1 MKVQYLRAKIAG
13 LALFF
18 LVCFGIFIYLYKDAG
33 GRNPLANPYSIH
45 VIVPDAFNL
54 VKDGDV
60 REAGIK
66 IGVVDDITNPK
77 AANGQPQ
84 DIADVKID
92 VDGKYA
98 PIYKNAHSEIRTKT
112 LVGENYL
119 DLENGSPSAGA
130 IPKGGTLPLSQAADA
145 VQLDQILNALD
156 PNTRKQIQGD
166 LKVFGTGLAGHGTDL
181 NNTFG
186 ALDPTVTNTGALM
199 DTLVGQRQQVGALV
213 DQFGRVM
220 QAFSDRAAAV
230 QQLSTAAKQTAV
242 AVAARDS
249 QLEAAF
255 NDLPSFLDQTRQTTG
270 NLGTFSGVATPVMQ
284 NLDRSMKY
292 LAPAIQ
298 DLGPAA
304 RDTRSLT
311 NLLPG
316 FISAVNPVLGNLTSF
331 SNATS
336 PAITGLDATLRELNP
351 FVTYLAPYNQEFG
364 SFFGNVGSAVN
375 LVDAVGHIARVVPV
389 EGQQSIA
396 NLNAG
401 ELQLLN
407 TLESYNSVQLL
418 PSHEQANSYPKPGQV
433 GNPQPYSGVYPHVNA
448 AP

>member
-1 MKVQYLRAKIAG
+1 MKVQYLRAKIAA
-13 LALFF
+13 LAVFF
-18 LVCFGIFIYLYKDAG
+18 LVCFGIFLYLYKDAG
-33 GRNPLANPYSIH
+33 GRNPFANPYSIH
-45 VIVPDAFNL
+45 VIVPNAFNL
-54 VKDGDV
+54 VKNGDV

-66 IGVVDDITNPK
+66 IGVIDDITNPK
-77 AANGQPQ
+77 APNGQPM

-98 PIYKNAHSEIRTKT
+98 PIYNNAHSEIRTKT

-119 DLENGSPSAGA
+119 DLANGTPSAGA
-130 IPKGGTLPLSQAADA
+130 IPKGGTLPLSQASDA

-156 PNTRKQIQGD
+156 PYTRKQIQGD
-166 LKVFGTGLAGHGTDL
+166 LKVFGTGLAGHGMDL
-181 NNTFG
+181 NNTFA

-199 DTLVGQRQQVGALV
+199 NTLVGQRLAVAALV

-220 QAFSDRAAAV
+220 QAFSDRATAV
-230 QQLSTAAKQTAV
+230 QQLSTAAKATAV
-242 AVAARDS
+242 AVAARNA
-249 QLEAAF
+249 QLAAAF
-255 NDLPSFLDQTRQTTG
+255 NDLPSFLDQTRQTTAS
-270 NLGTFSGVATPVMQ
+270 LGTFSSTATPVMQ

-331 SNATS
+331 STSTS
-336 PAITGLDATLRELNP
+336 PAISGLNATLRELNP
-351 FVTYLAPYNQEFG
+351 FVTFLAPYNQEFG
-364 SFFGNVGSAVN
+364 SFFANVGSAVN

-396 NLNAG
+396 NINAG
-401 ELQLLN
+401 EMQLLN
-407 TLESYNSVQLL
+407 ALESYNSVQFL
-418 PSHEQANSYPKPGQV
+418 PTHEQANSYPKPGSI
-433 GNPQPYSGVYPHVNA
+433 GSPQPYNGVYPHVVA